1 MVAGVVRGEAAVSAA
16 PAPTPE
22 PTATPTDADVALAMG
37 ARLIRRTEG
46 CTLAPQP
53 DTPPH
58 WQIGY
63 GCNYLADGS
72 PVTAATAPLPDIAAA
87 EVLLMAHLIP
97 LAEDVK
103 RELTRPASVNQLA
116 ALYDFAWNLGVG
128 ALAGSTMLR
137 LFNAGDPRWTDE
149 FPKWVYAGGR
159 MLPGL
164 VKRRALERAVALGEI
179 TP

>member
-1 MVAGVVRGEAAVSAA
+1 MSQGQTV
-16 PAPTPE
+16 PPPTPE
-22 PTATPTDADVALAMG
+22 PVATPTSDDIALAMG
-37 ARLIRRTEG
+37 ADLIRRMES

-72 PVTAATAPLPDIAAA
+72 PVTPKTAPLPNVAAA
-87 EVLLMAHLIP
+87 EALLQTQLVP
-97 LAEDVK
+97 LADDVK
-103 RELTRPASVNQLA
+103 RELTRPASVNELA
-116 ALYDFAWNLGVG
+116 AFYDFAWNLGVG

-137 LFNAGDPRWTDE
+137 LFNAGDPRLTDE

-159 MLPGL
+159 KLTDL